1 MAAAPAQLNDDDP
14 APAETEALLSAP
26 SRSAGLIDVVL
37 PDGVIVRVDALV
49 DGPALRRVLDAL
61 GGRCNYC

>member
-1 MAAAPAQLNDDDP
+1 MIAPPAQPVGNNP
-14 APAETEALLSAP
+14 APGEAATLATLP
-26 SRSAGLIDVVL
+26 SRSGGGLIDVVL

-61 GGRCNYC
+61 GRR